1 MTDSKD
7 GDKTTIKPTP
17 PADDGRTRV
26 APRTAAPSS
35 TIPTAP
41 SAEDEKT
48 RMPPRKPADDLK
60 TRTAALPNQVRSQ
73 TPVVDEK
80 TRLASRKPDDGEK
93 TRTTASKSAP
103 TQNKITKENGIQ
115 ENPAH
120 EPGDKTRFAAPQKPV
135 NPVKYDATV
144 ITENPSV
151 IDANSPGYLDAG
163 EHAFPVLKNRFV
175 FEELLGSGGMGAVY
189 KAKDL
194 LKIEAQDRE
203 PYVAI
208 KVLSDEFKSHPEAFM
223 ALQRESRKSQKIAHP
238 NIVNV
243 HDFDRDGDT
252 VFMTM
257 EYMEG
262 KPLDKLISQYRGIGL
277 PIEDVLKI
285 LSGICAALTYAHAQ
299 KIIHSDF
306 KPGNIFV
313 GLNGV
318 AKVFDFGIARAVAK
332 AENREESL
340 DDKTVFDAGKLGAL
354 TPAYAS
360 LEMLEGKTPDVRD
373 DVYALGCIAYELFTG
388 EHPYNR
394 VHADEA
400 KRRKL
405 KPKKI
410 PGLKKHQW
418 LAIERAIA
426 FERENRTES
435 VEEFWYEFNK
445 KTSYTLYIVIALLI
459 STVAGGAAY
468 YEYRPVKAVG
478 LTEAQL
484 RDQVEQKYRLEL
496 KMNNLVDTLKAM
508 DFSSAVEAQLWEQVQ
523 DLRQVMGKNH
533 EWLVKQEAEIYKR
546 YLKEIDAAI
555 ASGDLVRAQALV
567 KNAHRYAINTD
578 KLKEY
583 EKSIAVLLE
592 AKKQA
597 ELERLERE
605 GQQKQQQVAVAQEKQ
620 QANKESEAIAVRNS
634 SFSVALSS
642 VDKQLECKNNLDM
655 KDFEIAITKLKSLNL
670 QQYQKEEP
678 RITRSLAQCIQF
690 IGGSFPE
697 RAEADKTYAL
707 RIFVGN
713 PIIAAITI
721 MQKDPCSS
729 SLAGIGARG
738 LGASCKDKMS
748 GVSKVPVLVV
758 VPSKAGIKGFA
769 IGKYEI
775 STDEFNDFC
784 KQTKSCSAISVQDSS
799 VPATNVTYANAVA
812 YTKWLSEKSN
822 RKYRLPTYNEWQYAA
837 KGASGKIDQNRNC
850 KLNSRGIQK
859 GGSLIKASLGQQN
872 DWGLV
877 NYVGNAREWVV
888 ERDGGASAVG
898 GSYDTPIE
906 ECDLN
911 NHQSHSGSADDFT
924 GFRVVRELV
933 E

>member
-26 APRTAAPSS
+26 AKRPTPPTQANSS
-35 TIPTAP
+35 A
-41 SAEDEKT
+41 SDDEKT
-48 RMPPRKPADDLK
+48 RMPPRKPVNDGAPRVSNSARSDVPVDDEKTRMAPRKAIDDDGK
-60 TRTAALPNQVRSQ
+60 TRTAARKPVLPQ
-73 TPVVDEK
+73 TPPSE
-80 TRLASRKPDDGEK
+80 S
-93 TRTTASKSAP
+93 S
-103 TQNKITKENGIQ
+103 
-115 ENPAH
+115 
-120 EPGDKTRFAAPQKPV
+120 DKTRFVAPSKNAKPV
-135 NPVKYDATV
+135 VSDATV
-144 ITENPSV
+144 ITVNPGAL
-151 IDANSPGYLDAG
+151 DADAPGYLDPG
-163 EHAFPVLKNRFV
+163 QQAFPILKNRFV

-277 PIEDVLKI
+277 PLEDVLKI

-410 PGLKKHQW
+410 PGIKKHQW

-435 VEEFWYEFNK
+435 VEEFWREFNK
-445 KTSYTLYIVIALLI
+445 KTSYTLFIVIALI
-459 STVAGGAAY
+459 VGMVVGGLTY
-468 YEYRPVKAVG
+468 YKYRPVKPAG
-478 LTEAQL
+478 LTEAQF
-484 RDQVEQKYRLEL
+484 RDELEQKLRLEL
-496 KMNNLVDTLKAM
+496 KMNRLIETLKAT
-508 DFSSAVEAQLWEQVQ
+508 DFSSAVEAQLWEQIQ
-523 DLRQVMGKNH
+523 ELRQLMGKTH

-546 YLKEIDAAI
+546 YVKEIDVAI
-555 ASGDLVRAQALV
+555 ANGDLTRAQMLV
-567 KNAHRYAINTD
+567 KNAYRYATD
-578 KLKEY
+578 TAKLREY
-583 EKSIAVLLE
+583 EASIAALLE

-597 ELERLERE
+597 DAERLARE
-605 GQQKQQQVAVAQEKQ
+605 GEQQKQQKVVAQEKQ
-620 QANKESEAIAVRNS
+620 QADKESEAIAVRNN
-634 SFSVALSS
+634 SFSVALGS

-655 KDFEIAITKLKSLNL
+655 KDFEIAITKLRSLNL

-678 RITRSLAQCIQF
+678 RIIRSLAQCIQY

-707 RIFVGN
+707 RIFVNN

-721 MQKDPCSS
+721 LQKDPCSS

-748 GVSKVPVLVV
+748 GVSRVPVLVV
-758 VPSKAGIKGFA
+758 IPAKAGIKGFA
-769 IGKYEI
+769 IGKYEV

-784 KQTKSCSAISVQDSS
+784 KQTKSCTAVSVDDSS
-799 VPATNVTYANAVA
+799 IPATNISYASAVA

-822 RKYRLPTYNEWQYAA
+822 RKYRLPTFNEWQYAA
-837 KGASGKIDQNRNC
+837 KGTSGKIDQNRNC

-859 GGSLIKASLGQQN
+859 GGTLIKSSLGQQN

-877 NYVGNAREWVV
+877 NYVGNAREWVI
-888 ERDGGASAVG
+888 ERDGGVSAVG

-911 NHQSHSGSADDFT
+911 NHQSHSGSADEVT
-924 GFRVVRELV
+924 GFRIVRELV

>member
-1 MTDSKD
+1 GAID
-7 GDKTTIKPTP
+7 
-17 PADDGRTRV
+17 V
-26 APRTAAPSS
+26 NAA
-35 TIPTAP
+35 
-41 SAEDEKT
+41 
-48 RMPPRKPADDLK
+48 
-60 TRTAALPNQVRSQ
+60 
-73 TPVVDEK
+73 
-80 TRLASRKPDDGEK
+80 
-93 TRTTASKSAP
+93 
-103 TQNKITKENGIQ
+103 
-115 ENPAH
+115 
-120 EPGDKTRFAAPQKPV
+120 
-135 NPVKYDATV
+135 
-144 ITENPSV
+144 
-151 IDANSPGYLDAG
+151 GYLDPEQNAY
-163 EHAFPVLKNRFV
+163 PVLKNRFV

-257 EYMEG
+257 EYMQG

-277 PIEDVLKI
+277 PTEDVLKI
-285 LSGICAALTYAHAQ
+285 LSGICAALSYAHAQ

-332 AENREESL
+332 AEHREESL

-373 DVYALGCIAYELFTG
+373 DVYALGCIAYELYTG

-410 PGLKKHQW
+410 SGLKKYQW

-435 VEEFWYEFNK
+435 VEEFWREFNK
-445 KTSYTLYIVIALLI
+445 KTTYTLFFVVFFLIAAI
-459 STVAGGAAY
+459 AGGAAY
-468 YEYRPVKAVG
+468 YKYREVEPAG
-478 LTEAQL
+478 LTEDQF
-484 RDQVEQKYRLEL
+484 RDQLEQKLRLEM
-496 KMNNLVDTLKAM
+496 KMNSLLEILKAA
-508 DFSSAVEAQLWEQVQ
+508 DFSSGVEAQIWEQVQ
-523 DLRQVMGKNH
+523 DLRQLLGKNN
-533 EWLVKQEAEIYKR
+533 EWLIKQEAEIYQR

-555 ASGDLVRAQALV
+555 ASSDLNRAQVLV
-567 KNAHRYAINTD
+567 KNAYRYTTNTA

-583 EKSIAVLLE
+583 EASIAALIE

-597 ELERLERE
+597 ELEQQ
-605 GQQKQQQVAVAQEKQ
+605 GQQQRQQTAVVQQNQ
-620 QANKESEAIAVRNS
+620 QAVKESAAIAERNN
-634 SFSVALSS
+634 SFAVALSS
-642 VDKQLECKNNLDM
+642 VDKQLQCKNNLDM

-678 RITRSLAQCIQF
+678 RITSSLAQCIQY
-690 IGGSFPE
+690 IGNSFPE

-713 PIIAAITI
+713 PVIAAINI
-721 MQKDPCSS
+721 VQKDPCSS
-729 SLAGIGARG
+729 ALAGIGARG

-758 VPSKAGIKGFA
+758 VPAKAGTKGFA
-769 IGKYEI
+769 IGKYEV
-775 STDEFNDFC
+775 SVDEFNDFC
-784 KQTKSCSAISVQDSS
+784 KQTKSCAVASGSDVS
-799 VPATNVTYANAVA
+799 VPATNISYANAVA

-822 RKYRLPTYNEWQYAA
+822 RKYRLPSLSEWQYAA
-837 KGASGKIDQNRNC
+837 KGASGRIDQNRNC

-859 GGSLIKASLGQQN
+859 GGSLIKSTLGQQN

-898 GSYDTPIE
+898 GSFDTPIE

-911 NHQSHSGSADDFT
+911 NHQSLPGAADDFT

>member
-1 MTDSKD
+1 MSDSND
-7 GDKTTIKPTP
+7 GDKTVIKQVA
-17 PADDGRTRV
+17 PADDGRTKI
-26 APRTAAPSS
+26 A
-35 TIPTAP
+35 
-41 SAEDEKT
+41 
-48 RMPPRKPADDLK
+48 PRKPA
-60 TRTAALPNQVRSQ
+60 APPEAQVKPARPDAGGDS
-73 TPVVDEK
+73 EK
-80 TRLASRKPDDGEK
+80 TRIVPRATPKPAEA
-93 TRTTASKSAP
+93 T
-103 TQNKITKENGIQ
+103 
-115 ENPAH
+115 
-120 EPGDKTRFAAPQKPV
+120 DKTRFAAPQKPTK
-135 NPVKYDATV
+135 PLSDSATLISTHPGAGDSYV
-144 ITENPSV
+144 SLQNSHENSEYPT
-151 IDANSPGYLDAG
+151 
-163 EHAFPVLKNRFV
+163 LKNRFV
-175 FEELLGSGGMGAVY
+175 FEELLGTGGMGAVY

-277 PIEDVLKI
+277 PTDDVLKI
-285 LSGICAALTYAHAQ
+285 LGGICAALTYAHAQ

-360 LEMLEGKTPDVRD
+360 LEMLEGKTPDIRD

-400 KRRKL
+400 KRQKL

-410 PGLKKHQW
+410 PGIKKYQW
-418 LAIERAIA
+418 QAIERAVA

-435 VEEFWYEFNK
+435 VEAFWLEFNK
-445 KTSYTLYIVIALLI
+445 KRSFTALIIIFILLA
-459 STVAGGAAY
+459 AGGGGAY
-468 YEYRPVKAVG
+468 YKYKLATKPVG
-478 LTEAQL
+478 LTEEQIRAQY
-484 RDQVEQKYRLEL
+484 EQEFRLDL
-496 KMNNLVDTLKAM
+496 KKEALTNTLNAK
-508 DFSSAVEAQLWEQVQ
+508 DFSSAVESQLWGLVQ
-523 DLRQVMGKNH
+523 ELRGVLGKND
-533 EWLVKQEAEIYKR
+533 EWLIQQEAEIYKR
-546 YLKEIDAAI
+546 YLKEIDAVI
-555 ASGDLVRAQALV
+555 AAGDLTRAQALV
-567 KNAHRYAINTD
+567 ANAYRYAINTD

-583 EKSIAVLLE
+583 EVTIAKLIE
-592 AKKQA
+592 EKKRL
-597 ELERLERE
+597 ELERQDQQLK
-605 GQQKQQQVAVAQEKQ
+605 QQKVVTQEKQ
-620 QANKESEAIAVRNS
+620 QAEKDSEAVAQRNN
-634 SFSVALSS
+634 SFAVALSN
-642 VDKQLECKNNLDM
+642 VNKQLECKANLDM
-655 KDFEIAITKLKSLNL
+655 KDFEIAITKLRSVNL
-670 QQYQKEEP
+670 PQYQKEEP
-678 RITRSLAQCIQF
+678 RITGALAQCIQY
-690 IGGSFPE
+690 IGASFPE

-707 RIFVGN
+707 RIFAGN
-713 PIIAAITI
+713 PVIAAITI
-721 MQKDPCSS
+721 LQKDPCSS
-729 SLAGIGARG
+729 SLAGLGARG

-748 GVSKVPVLVV
+748 GVRKIPTLVV
-758 VPSKAGIKGFA
+758 IPAKPGLKGFA
-769 IGKYEI
+769 VSKYEV
-775 STDEFNDFC
+775 SVEEFNDFC
-784 KQTKSCSAISVQDSS
+784 QQTKSCSANTVDDSALPITNIS
-799 VPATNVTYANAVA
+799 YANASA

-822 RKYRLPTYNEWQYAA
+822 RKYRLMSLNEWQYAA
-837 KGASGKIDQNRNC
+837 KATSGRVDQNRNC

-877 NYVGNAREWVV
+877 NYLGNVREWVL
-888 ERDGGASAVG
+888 ERDGSILAVG
-898 GSYDTPIE
+898 GSYDTAIE
-906 ECDLN
+906 ECDFN
-911 NHQSHSGSADDFT
+911 NQQSHSGNPDGFT